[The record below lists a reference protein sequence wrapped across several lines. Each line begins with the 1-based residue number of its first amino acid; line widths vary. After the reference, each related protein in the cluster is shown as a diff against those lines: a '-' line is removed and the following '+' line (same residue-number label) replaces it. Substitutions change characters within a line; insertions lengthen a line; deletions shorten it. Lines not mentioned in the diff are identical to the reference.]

1 MYSEMLSIKIFFNIH
16 GSQHS
21 VSLMKS
27 HHKYTKF
34 QSPDVKAKFDEY
46 PVKMRTK
53 LLSIR
58 ELIFSVATQTEG
70 VGEIEE
76 TLKWGEPSYL
86 CKTGSTVR
94 IHWQQSDS
102 EYYRVFFHCQTTLI
116 STFRELY
123 PHSFDYEGNRAIR
136 LELKQEPDLGKLEHC
151 IELSLRYHTLKNL
164 PRLGT

>member
-1 MYSEMLSIKIFFNIH
+1 MLA
-16 GSQHS
+16 
-21 VSLMKS
+21 LR
-27 HHKYTKF
+27 
-34 QSPDVKAKFDEY
+34 D
-46 PVKMRTK
+46 
-53 LLSIR
+53 
-58 ELIFSVATQTEG
+58 LIFTTAQKASVGNDLT
-70 VGEIEE
+70 E

-94 IHWQQSDS
+94 IHWKQSDP
-102 EYYRVFFHCQTTLI
+102 EYYRIFFHCQTTLV

>member
-1 MYSEMLSIKIFFNIH
+1 MIPFSD
-16 GSQHS
+16 HS
-21 VSLMKS
+21 VEEIFES
-27 HHKYTKF
+27 
-34 QSPDVKAKFDEY
+34 Y
-46 PVKMRTK
+46 PKQVRSKMLALRD
-53 LLSIR
+53 
-58 ELIFSVATQTEG
+58 LIFTTAQKAG
-70 VGEIEE
+70 VGNDLTE

-94 IHWQQSDS
+94 IHWKQSDP
-102 EYYRVFFHCQTTLI
+102 EYYRIFFHCQTTLI